1 MRILRGYHVNG
12 WVLAF
17 PPRLH
22 HKRPRGAALH
32 GAAGRAETRPAHT
45 AEFTTRV
52 GLGYA
57 RRGARAGA
65 DTRHIRRHEERSMA
79 AKQQRNLYY
88 RVTFSSEEELYQVCA
103 REVSTSDL
111 LGLIEIG
118 DFIFPENKLV
128 YNPGEE
134 RIKREF
140 EGIRRTWI
148 PYHAIVRIDEISDS
162 RESEV

>member
-1 MRILRGYHVNG
+1 
-12 WVLAF
+12 
-17 PPRLH
+17 
-22 HKRPRGAALH
+22 
-32 GAAGRAETRPAHT
+32 
-45 AEFTTRV
+45 
-52 GLGYA
+52 
-57 RRGARAGA
+57 
-65 DTRHIRRHEERSMA
+65 MA
-79 AKQQRNLYY
+79 AKKPRNLYY
-88 RVTFSSEEELYQVCA
+88 RVTFSHEDELYQVCA

-140 EGIRRTWI
+140 EGIHRTWV

-162 RESEV
+162 RESEVKIVPFESGRKATKPSPLPNPDR